1 MVYIHRKHWQI
12 QTMNIRGLVLP
23 ISLHF
28 TLCPCTYELE
38 HYPGDAG
45 KAADPTVNAM
55 HGWVIEEECLN
66 GCCLSS
72 GGQLC
77 GMRCLFIMILDEE
90 LAWLSVN
97 GMNTQTASLET
108 SSKHHDCII
117 TPAGEKNYFLKNSI
131 WLDWTSKRHNRQVL

>member
-1 MVYIHRKHWQI
+1 MVYNHRKHCQI
-12 QTMNIRGLVLP
+12 KTTNISGLVLP
-23 ISLHF
+23 ISLQF

-45 KAADPTVNAM
+45 KATDPTVHAM

-72 GGQLC
+72 GEQLC

-97 GMNTQTASLET
+97 DMNTQTASLET
-108 SSKHHDCII
+108 SSKHHDCVI
-117 TPAGEKNYFLKNSI
+117 TPAGEKNYFLKNNI
-131 WLDWTSKRHNRQVL
+131 WLDWTSKCHNGQDL